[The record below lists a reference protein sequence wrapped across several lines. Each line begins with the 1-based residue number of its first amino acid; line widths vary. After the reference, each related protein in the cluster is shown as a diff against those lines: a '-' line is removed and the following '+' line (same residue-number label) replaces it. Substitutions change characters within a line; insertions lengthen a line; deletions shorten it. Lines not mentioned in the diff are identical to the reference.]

1 MNNQL
6 SKQEMIHGLNQVTTD
21 LITHTSSIRPELFF
35 LQPAD
40 KWSIAQNII
49 HLNKAARITTLAYR
63 LPKFIVRLYTGK
75 PNRPSRSY
83 DELVA
88 KYKLKL
94 EQGGKAS
101 GPFIPKAPPR
111 GQTQEMILDS
121 FKMLMQRLA
130 NAIERNWTDEKL
142 DNYLAPHPLLGKLTL
157 RELIYFTIYHT
168 EHPLDIIRNRG

>member
-6 SKQEMIHGLNQVTTD
+6 SKQELIKGLERATIEFTAF
-21 LITHTSSIRPELFF
+21 ISSISPDLFF
-35 LQPAD
+35 SQPQD
-40 KWSIAQNII
+40 KWSIAQNVI
-49 HLNKAARITTLAYR
+49 HLTKAARLTALAYR

-94 EQGGKAS
+94 QQGGKAS
-101 GPFIPKAPPR
+101 GPFIPKAPPA
-111 GQTQEMILDS
+111 GQTKEMILDS
-121 FKMLMQRLA
+121 FRQVMQKLT

-168 EHPLDIIRNRG
+168 EHHLSIIKSRS

>member
-6 SKQEMIHGLNQVTTD
+6 SKQELIKGLNQATVEFTSY
-21 LITHTSSIRPELFF
+21 TSSIPPELFF
-35 LQPAD
+35 SQPAD
-40 KWSIAQNII
+40 KWSIAQNVI
-49 HLNKAARITTLAYR
+49 HLNKSAKMTSLAYR

-94 EQGGKAS
+94 QQGGKAS
-101 GPFIPKAPPR
+101 GPFIPKAPPT

-121 FKMLMQRLA
+121 FKSVMQKLV
-130 NAIERNWTDEKL
+130 NAVERNWTDEKL

-157 RELIYFTIYHT
+157 RELLYFTIYHS
-168 EHPLDIIRNRG
+168 EHHLNIVKARQ